1 MKHLHGSQEIEEYK
15 KKRYAKMIKSY
26 VKTALL
32 PVCISERSKTNF
44 MNLDHQK
51 NTVQNSLQSSQTDYS
66 IISKKYTNIVT

>member
-1 MKHLHGSQEIEEYK
+1 
-15 KKRYAKMIKSY
+15 MIKSY
-26 VKTALL
+26 VKTAPL
-32 PVCISERSKTNF
+32 PVCISERSKTNL

>member
-1 MKHLHGSQEIEEYK
+1 
-15 KKRYAKMIKSY
+15 MIKSY
-26 VKTALL
+26 VKTAPL

-51 NTVQNSLQSSQTDYS
+51 NTAQNSLQSSQTDYS